1 MTHAEMTVHS
11 QAELHQTEGLQ
22 APQIVEMSD
31 LLRAID
37 TRSPQEKAA
46 DAFARQDFQTEH
58 SKIYPGADK
67 DYLVTFSPSKYA
79 AASTSSE
86 RSVAR
91 EQARVVELEQRVAKF
106 ADSTDPDI
114 KRRLDY

>member
-11 QAELHQTEGLQ
+11 QVELHQTEGLQ

-67 DYLVTFSPSKYA
+67 DYLVTFSPSQDA
-79 AASTSSE
+79 AAAFSTDP
-86 RSVAR
+86 
-91 EQARVVELEQRVAKF
+91 VVDPDFIKVKKLVHRVAKF
-106 ADSTDPDI
+106 ADST
-114 KRRLDY
+114 